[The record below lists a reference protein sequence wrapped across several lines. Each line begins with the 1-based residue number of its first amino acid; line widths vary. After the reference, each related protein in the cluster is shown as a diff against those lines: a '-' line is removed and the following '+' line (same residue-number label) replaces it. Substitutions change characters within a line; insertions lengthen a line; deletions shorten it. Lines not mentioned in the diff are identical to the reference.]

1 MGRWKTLVPLLVA
14 EAALRHSRGR
24 SSAKIRELMPRNW
37 ANVAQVVAPDNP
49 TVLT

>member
-1 MGRWKTLVPLLVA
+1 L
-14 EAALRHSRGR
+14 
-24 SSAKIRELMPRNW
+24 SAKIRELMPRNW